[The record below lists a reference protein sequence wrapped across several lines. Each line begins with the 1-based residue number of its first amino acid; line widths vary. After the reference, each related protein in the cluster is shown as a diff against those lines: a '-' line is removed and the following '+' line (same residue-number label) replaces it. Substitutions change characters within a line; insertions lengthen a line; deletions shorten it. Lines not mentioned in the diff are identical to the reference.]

1 MKFCFLDWVVDGRGM
16 SQSLYN
22 YALRLNVDVEILV
35 GKIDNSARESFE
47 PSAIS
52 RLKKKFVVTRFDGL
66 SELTSTVRL
75 RSCNAVYVQH
85 LSAKPQPFVKAIQDG
100 GAKVS
105 FHCMGWCSHRQGDSF
120 ATISEWASK
129 RFHQPHYVPLM
140 VNPCLSDS
148 VANRTVFR
156 SSIGVSE
163 TDTLVCYLG
172 SKHSFDH
179 NIVRQLFS
187 NVSWMSEY
195 PRIHFAF
202 MPRPEWFS
210 QIHWRMHFVPFSTNE
225 LSKYE
230 YIKACDGMLHGRSNG
245 ESFGMAVAEFA
256 SCNKPVITASAQSS
270 GGGYET
276 AHLEHL
282 KSKALQ

>member
-1 MKFCFLDWVVDGRGM
+1 
-16 SQSLYN
+16 
-22 YALRLNVDVEILV
+22 VE
-35 GKIDNSARESFE
+35 KIDNSARERFE

-52 RLKKKFVVTRFDGL
+52 RLKKKIVVTRFDGL

-85 LSAKPQPFVKAIQDG
+85 LSAGPQPFVKAIQDG

-120 ATISEWASK
+120 ATISEWVSK
-129 RFHQPHYVPLM
+129 RFHQSHYVPYM

-148 VANRTVFR
+148 VANKTVFR

-179 NIVRQLFS
+179 NIVRQHHLCCSCFQYHYHS
-187 NVSWMSEY
+187 YRNGADSQYSEKL
-195 PRIHFAF
+195 
-202 MPRPEWFS
+202 S
-210 QIHWRMHFVPFSTNE
+210 QSASPYPFSF
-225 LSKYE
+225 SRMSR
-230 YIKACDGMLHGRSNG
+230 G
-245 ESFGMAVAEFA
+245 
-256 SCNKPVITASAQSS
+256 
-270 GGGYET
+270 
-276 AHLEHL
+276 
-282 KSKALQ
+282 